1 MTATHVCLTVSVW
14 LYTFQIPCY
23 GLLATTARGC
33 EILAGSCGK
42 FFDYTTFTI
51 KPTAW
56 MISCKSNRHHRY
68 NNNKNITILFI
79 NIYKVKDYYDIK
91 IYSIY

>member
-51 KPTAW
+51 KPTA
-56 MISCKSNRHHRY
+56 
-68 NNNKNITILFI
+68 
-79 NIYKVKDYYDIK
+79 
-91 IYSIY
+91 